1 MDKRKRVFCND
12 LCVLNAVFPHFDTE
26 LYEIVTESPN
36 IHRAQK
42 AVSLNDRVSPEEL
55 VELTC
60 DIYGLCVEIYEAMKE
75 QGFEY
80 DAYAIMFALTCEQNF
95 LKKAVSIQKSDF
107 ETAIIVTKIEASKP
121 SPRYCNDY
129 ALLFRD
135 HPDCEIKSVKLEE
148 VEITD
153 HFHFIQAQKTN
164 KVLDF
169 LKAFSMNV
177 RIYPLV
183 TPLWPI
189 LKRVW
194 LRLGFMDREGVALI
208 EENQITRSICTRLS
222 FEWRG
227 FSFVKSEF
235 LAWHQKGKEIY
246 KDDSE
251 VRYKQIEKI
260 INSKIKAFLKERI
273 TDQVFD
279 VTYDYLHGKIRD
291 AHYNYYTS
299 YQGALGFVDQNM
311 PHKKALLSNM
321 LKNPVEYGLAVAC
334 REKGV
339 KSFCFQHGI
348 CREISPHFDYIPQI
362 TESNL
367 PDYFIANT
375 KKGAEVS
382 LGFPFTK
389 AETHA
394 VGITKDHYA
403 GKSFVK
409 HPEFP
414 EVFYISTNV
423 YTNNTGFIKAG
434 GDDKLAYDSEV
445 FVIDDILSHVNKD
458 ILYKAYPTQKYL
470 DADPCYE
477 EVLKHKNLK
486 LYLEDKDLRYIS
498 KHARVLISSKATSTF
513 NWCFLTNKPFIFFDH
528 PHLAPLR
535 KELIPVFKE
544 MLFYFDLTEEG
555 VVEKVRA
562 LLDKPIEDIEA
573 LYNAKNKK
581 DTRRTF
587 ITENYYDVE
596 KGAEKRAFDFVKEKA
611 FAD

>member
-12 LCVLNAVFPHFDTE
+12 LCVLNAVFPHFDDA

-36 IHRAQK
+36 IHASK
-42 AVSLNDRVSPEEL
+42 MAVSLNDRISPDKL
-55 VELTC
+55 VELTR
-60 DIYGLCVEIYEAMKE
+60 DLYGLCTDIYEALKE
-75 QGFEY
+75 KGYEY
-80 DAYAIMFALTCEQNF
+80 DAYSLMFALTCEQNF
-95 LKKAVSIQKSDF
+95 LKKAASIQKSDF
-107 ETAIIVTKIEASKP
+107 ETGIIVTKIDATNP
-121 SPRYCNDY
+121 SPRYSNDY
-129 ALLFRD
+129 VTLFRD
-135 HPDCEIKSVKLEE
+135 HGDCEIRSVKLADIKTTE
-148 VEITD
+148 

-169 LKAFSMNV
+169 LKAFSLNV

-183 TPLWPI
+183 TPLWPL

-194 LRLGFMDREGVALI
+194 PRLDFIEREGVALI
-208 EENQITRSICTRLS
+208 EENQITRSICTKLS
-222 FEWRG
+222 LEGRG
-227 FSFVKSEF
+227 FSFVKGELTKAYRKGAPEFSEE
-235 LAWHQKGKEIY
+235 AEARYQK
-246 KDDSE
+246 
-251 VRYKQIEKI
+251 IESVVFPKVE
-260 INSKIKAFLKERI
+260 AFLNSHIEEK
-273 TDQVFD
+273 VLG
-279 VTYDYLHGKIRD
+279 VALDYMQDKIRS

-299 YQGALGFVDQNM
+299 YKVALGFVDKNM
-311 PHKKALLSNM
+311 SHKKALLSNM

-334 REKGV
+334 REKGI

-367 PDYFIANT
+367 PDYFITNT

-382 LGFPFTK
+382 VGFPFTM
-389 AETHA
+389 AQCHA

-409 HPEFP
+409 HPDLP

-423 YTNNTGFIKAG
+423 YTSNTGFIKAG

-445 FVIDDILSHVNKD
+445 FVIDDILSQVNKD

-477 EVLKHKNLK
+477 KVLKHKNLK
-486 LYLEDKDLRYIS
+486 LYLEEKDLRYIS

-513 NWCFLTNKPFIFFDH
+513 NWCFLTDKPFIFFDH
-528 PHLAPLR
+528 PYLAPLR
-535 KELIPVFKE
+535 KELISVFRD

-555 VVEKVRA
+555 VAEKVRE

-573 LYNAKNKK
+573 LYNAKDKK
-581 DTRRTF
+581 EARRKF

-596 KGAEKRAFDFVKEKA
+596 TGAEKRAYEFVKQKA
-611 FAD
+611 FAA